1 MQPLLGKVG
10 LLPLHNFLS
19 QKKVA
24 VGNIHAPEVWEQ
36 SSTGY
41 L

>member
-1 MQPLLGKVG
+1 MQPLLGEVA

-19 QKKVA
+19 EKKVA

-36 SSTGY
+36 WSPGY

>member
-1 MQPLLGKVG
+1 MQPLLGEVA
-10 LLPLHNFLS
+10 LHSFLS
-19 QKKVA
+19 LKKVA